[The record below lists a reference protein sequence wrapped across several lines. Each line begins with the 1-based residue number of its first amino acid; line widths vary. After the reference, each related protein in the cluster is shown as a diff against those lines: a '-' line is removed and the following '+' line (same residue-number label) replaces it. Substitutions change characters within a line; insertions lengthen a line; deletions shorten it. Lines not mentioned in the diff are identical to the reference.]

1 MNRISKNK
9 CTTLCEHKQ

>member
-9 CTTLCEHKQ
+9 WTTLCEHKQ

>member
-9 CTTLCEHKQ
+9 CTTLCEHRQ